1 MCSSVRS
8 QRASFVFGEVLC
20 LVRPRADG
28 GGSFGAGDSAAAPCI
43 TILHSSRGWGA
54 STTCSQAGV
63 RAGLSGRLRLSSHD
77 AEVMVVSQTHP
88 PARSLLQPGS
98 ANPRDLSHTDP
109 MCVWP
114 FRVFGAGPAPARFCM
129 DPDLAQKVDGFT
141 MSSAGCCAS
150 CCHVHYSATCRRP
163 GLRNHRAFIAMLVS
177 RAPSHRVKCEA
188 MHPDWV
194 EDGRTCSTVQV
205 PVRAA
210 FMSLLRSRFGHARHV
225 GA

>member
-1 MCSSVRS
+1 MCSSSLS

-20 LVRPRADG
+20 LVRPGADR
-28 GGSFGAGDSAAAPCI
+28 GGSFGAGGDSAAAPCI

-109 MCVWP
+109 VCVWP
-114 FRVFGAGPAPARFCM
+114 FRVFGAGPARHAFAWILILHKRSMASQCHRLGAVHLVVM
-129 DPDLAQKVDGFT
+129 FT
-141 MSSAGCCAS
+141 
-150 CCHVHYSATCRRP
+150 
-163 GLRNHRAFIAMLVS
+163 
-177 RAPSHRVKCEA
+177 
-188 MHPDWV
+188 
-194 EDGRTCSTVQV
+194 TVQLVAAQASETIV
-205 PVRAA
+205 P
-210 FMSLLRSRFGHARHV
+210 LLPCW
-225 GA
+225 